1 MKIKF
6 IWWKIIKQY
15 LTNCSIHGVK
25 YLVDDQ
31 LSYIERL
38 FWLIFCVLCWWGCTN
53 MIKDV
58 LINYVQYPVALTAET
73 TYVDWQIPFPAVAFC
88 ITSAPTLKRYFKLN
102 PGSFTDAPRKVF
114 KYSSEELLSFYE
126 EIRIPC
132 KEFFAECSWNNMK
145 FDCCAEFQEIR
156 KTGVGYCLAINTFH
170 LKKFDKSSVHFFVN
184 RTVKYGDLIIDIS
197 VDARMKQHLYNGFTV
212 HVLNNLQL
220 PIFKSL
226 SHVILKIGHTTRVGF
241 TMEDTFNEDGVK
253 KIAIE
258 HRGCRFPNEKRTYN
272 LFDIYSRDSCYV
284 EVIIERMIKLCGCV
298 NFYYF
303 VPQGTRVCNSTEMS
317 CIYANKMSF
326 NMQSLINECVP
337 DCEGTSL
344 TVEQLLE
351 SYKYDPLGEKYTRLH
366 FTLLSH
372 PMTRYR
378 RYVVNDLLNVIVSV
392 GSAIGLFMGASILS
406 IFEIPYWL
414 FIRRDKII

>member
-126 EIRIPC
+126 E
-132 KEFFAECSWNNMK
+132 
-145 FDCCAEFQEIR
+145 
-156 KTGVGYCLAINTFH
+156 
-170 LKKFDKSSVHFFVN
+170 
-184 RTVKYGDLIIDIS
+184 
-197 VDARMKQHLYNGFTV
+197 
-212 HVLNNLQL
+212 L

>member
-15 LTNCSIHGVK
+15 LINCSIHGVK

-58 LINYVQYPVALTAET
+58 LINYVQYPIALTAET

-88 ITSAPTLKRYFKLN
+88 ITSAPTLKRYFILN

-126 EIRIPC
+126 E
-132 KEFFAECSWNNMK
+132 EL
-145 FDCCAEFQEIR
+145 R

-170 LKKFDKSSVHFFVN
+170 LKKFDKSNVHFFVN

-197 VDARMKQHLYNGFTV
+197 VDARMKQHLYNGFAV

-220 PIFKSL
+220 PIFKRL
-226 SHVILKIGHTTRVGF
+226 SHISLKIGHITRVGF

-258 HRGCRFPNEKRTYN
+258 HRGCRFPDEKRAYA

-284 EVIIERMIKLCGCV
+284 EIIIERMIKLCGCV

-303 VPQGTRVCNSTEMS
+303 VPQGIKVCNSTEMS
-317 CIYANKMSF
+317 CIYANKMNF
-326 NMQSLINECVP
+326 NMQSLMDECIP

-344 TVEQLLE
+344 AVEQLLE
-351 SYKYDPLGEKYTRLH
+351 SYKYDALGEKYTRLH

-372 PMTRYR
+372 PMIRYR
-378 RYVVNDLLNVIVSV
+378 RYVVNDLLNVIGNLIIIYIRNLIMSDYNSIYLNVS
-392 GSAIGLFMGASILS
+392 LFDK
-406 IFEIPYWL
+406 FVNENYL
-414 FIRRDKII
+414 FKIKYLCFFFFNFLHS

>member
-1 MKIKF
+1 
-6 IWWKIIKQY
+6 
-15 LTNCSIHGVK
+15 
-25 YLVDDQ
+25 
-31 LSYIERL
+31 
-38 FWLIFCVLCWWGCTN
+38 

-58 LINYVQYPVALTAET
+58 LINYIQYPIALTAET
-73 TYVDWQIPFPAVAFC
+73 TYVDWQIPFPAIAFC
-88 ITSAPTLKRYFKLN
+88 ITSTPKLKRYFILN
-102 PGSFTDAPRKVF
+102 PGSFTDAPRKAF

-126 EIRIPC
+126 ETRIPC
-132 KEFFAECSWNNMK
+132 KEFFAECSWNNIK
-145 FDCCAEFQEIR
+145 FDCCTKFQELR

-170 LKKFDKSSVHFFVN
+170 LKKFDKSNVHFFVN

-212 HVLNNLQL
+212 YFLNNLQL

-226 SHVILKIGHTTRVGF
+226 SHVILKIGHITRVGF

-258 HRGCRFPNEKRTYN
+258 HRGCRFPDEKRAYN

-303 VPQGTRVCNSTEMS
+303 VPQGIRVCNSTEMS

-326 NMQSLINECVP
+326 NMQSLMDECVP

-344 TVEQLLE
+344 AVEQLLE
-351 SYKYDPLGEKYTRLH
+351 SYKYDPLGEKYTRLQ

-372 PMTRYR
+372 PMIRYR
-378 RYVVNDLLNVIVSV
+378 RYVVNDLLNVTVSV

-414 FIRRDKII
+414 FIRRDKIK